1 MLRSILSV
9 IIGWLVYGISIGI
22 LIIMTGIDPHG
33 ESSVFFNIGSSL
45 YGIVF
50 SFLGGFI
57 TALIVKHRHF
67 IHSVALA
74 LLYIFI
80 AISAMSLTDGTHWSE
95 WVSIIVFAPF
105 VALGGWIRVKNMNK

>member
-22 LIIMTGIDPHG
+22 LIIITGIDPHG
-33 ESSVFFNIGSSL
+33 ESSVFFKIGSSF

-57 TALIVKHRHF
+57 TALITRNRHF
-67 IHSVALA
+67 LHSVALA
-74 LLYIFI
+74 ILFI
-80 AISAMSLTDGTHWSE
+80 VIAFGAMSLTDGNHWSE
-95 WVSIIVFAPF
+95 WVNIFVLAPF
-105 VALGGWIRVKNMNK
+105 VALGGWIRVKNMK